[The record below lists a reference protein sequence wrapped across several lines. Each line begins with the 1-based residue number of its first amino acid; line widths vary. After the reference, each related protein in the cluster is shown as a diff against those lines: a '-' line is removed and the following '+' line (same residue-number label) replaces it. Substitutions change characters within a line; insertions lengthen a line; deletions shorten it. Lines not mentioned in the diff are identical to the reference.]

1 MLGSVSLRRVA
12 PRAASA
18 VGGSGAPHGVRAA
31 AVRAESTHAWKPA
44 LERGKLPVYD
54 KELAFLEADAK
65 QQRALLD
72 TERAKPTT
80 EEQKQRVD
88 ALSILSEINLPHVR
102 QEFVQGKCAYCMLS
116 WRGWLTGADD
126 MRRPVFRHLREQ
138 AWRLGGS
145 LAQLVR
151 GPIHRLG

>member
-1 MLGSVSLRRVA
+1 MTSMLGSVSLRRVA

-18 VGGSGAPHGVRAA
+18 VGGSGAPHGVSAA

-54 KELAFLEADAK
+54 EALAFLEADAK

-102 QEFVQGKCAYCMLS
+102 QEFVQGKCAYCL
-116 WRGWLTGADD
+116 L
-126 MRRPVFRHLREQ
+126 
-138 AWRLGGS
+138 RLGGG
-145 LAQLVR
+145 ADRCRRHAAPRV
-151 GPIHRLG
+151 PPPA